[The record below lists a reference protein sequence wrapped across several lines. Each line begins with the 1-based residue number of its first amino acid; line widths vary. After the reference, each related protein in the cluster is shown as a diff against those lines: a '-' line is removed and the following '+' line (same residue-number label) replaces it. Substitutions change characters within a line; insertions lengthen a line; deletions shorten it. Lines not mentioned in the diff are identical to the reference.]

1 MGASLPMEVDVSLGM
16 RKYYVLI
23 TVDRD
28 LFSIFRRDQGWYVF
42 SEEKSEGVNG
52 RREELLFMR
61 EVSKEKKR
69 KSKM

>member
-1 MGASLPMEVDVSLGM
+1 MGASLLMEVDVSLGM

-28 LFSIFRRDQGWYVF
+28 LFPIFRREQGWYVF

-52 RREELLFMR
+52 RREELRFTC
-61 EVSKEKKR
+61 EVSKEKKG